1 MSELE
6 VAVSLALEA
15 GEVLRE
21 GFRKGGFLGM
31 RGTAKGLTTPYDL
44 KSDKLL
50 VEGLSSRYPGH
61 NLLTEETGLVER
73 GSEFTWVVDPLDGTT
88 NFASGNP
95 LFCVTLALLRRGE
108 PLLGVTFLPVLGEL
122 FLAERGKG
130 AFLERTD
137 TGERVPIRVSEVEEL
152 SRAYMYSCEGS
163 ETNRERTGRIVG
175 TLYPRVRDLRKL
187 GSAGVEAAWVACGRG
202 DAYAATALQ
211 PWDVA
216 ASVLLVEEAGG
227 RVTDF
232 GGREWRPER
241 MDLIFSNGRL
251 HGKLV
256 GLLADL

>member
-6 VAVSLALEA
+6 NVIPLVLRA

-21 GFRKGGFLGM
+21 GFRRSGFLGM

-44 KSDKLL
+44 ESDRVL
-50 VEGLSSRYPGH
+50 VEGLSSSYPDH

-95 LFCVTLALLRRGE
+95 LFCITLALLRRGE
-108 PLLGVTFLPVLGEL
+108 PILGITFLPVLQEL

-130 AFLERTD
+130 AFLERRE
-137 TGERVPIRVSEVEEL
+137 TGERIPIHVSGVEEL
-152 SRAYMYSCEGS
+152 ERAYVYSCEGS
-163 ETNRERTGRIVG
+163 ETNRERTGKIVC

-187 GSAGVEAAWVACGRG
+187 GSAGVEAAWVACGKG

-227 RVTDF
+227 KVTDF
-232 GGREWRPER
+232 RGGRWRPER
-241 MDLIFSNGRL
+241 MDLLFSNGKL
-251 HGKLV
+251 HSQLL
-256 GLLADL
+256 GLLEGL